1 MVGRCPL
8 CTALRTQVGRCAI
21 SEMGHNRTQKAP
33 SIMLRTRYQAA
44 HGGNTLSGNR
54 VESRAPSA
62 PASPLGLIGVCS
74 AARYLIGRTDMSTMR
89 IMTAVALAAVFA
101 VSAAS
106 AQQPT
111 TQRVA
116 GTLDK
121 VEGNT
126 LYIKSA
132 SGPVTLTLADNAL
145 IVARVKATAAD
156 IKAGDYVASGG
167 VPQPDGTQKAVEL
180 RIFPESMRGNGDG
193 HRPGW
198 PGAPN
203 GTMTNGAVGQTV
215 ASVDGPVLTVK
226 FKDGGAE
233 KKLIVGPN
241 VPVQRL
247 EVSDRNELKAGA
259 AVASAAATKQP
270 DGTFTAAR
278 IDVGRGDVA
287 P

>member
-1 MVGRCPL
+1 M
-8 CTALRTQVGRCAI
+8 
-21 SEMGHNRTQKAP
+21 
-33 SIMLRTRYQAA
+33 AA
-44 HGGNTLSGNR
+44 
-54 VESRAPSA
+54 A
-62 PASPLGLIGVCS
+62 
-74 AARYLIGRTDMSTMR
+74 
-89 IMTAVALAAVFA
+89 ALAAVFA
-101 VSAAS
+101 VSTAL
-106 AQQPT
+106 AQQQ

-116 GTLDK
+116 GTIDK
-121 VEGNT
+121 VEGKT

-132 SGPVTLTLADNAL
+132 SGPVTLTLTDNAV

-180 RIFPESMRGNGDG
+180 RIFPDSMRGNGDG

-215 ASVDGPVLTVK
+215 TSVDGPV
-226 FKDGGAE
+226 
-233 KKLIVGPN
+233 
-241 VPVQRL
+241 QRL
-247 EVSDRNELKAGA
+247 EISNSSELKSGA
-259 AVASAAATKQP
+259 AVAAGAATKQS

-278 IDVGRGDVA
+278 IDVGRGDAV

>member
-1 MVGRCPL
+1 
-8 CTALRTQVGRCAI
+8 
-21 SEMGHNRTQKAP
+21 MG
-33 SIMLRTRYQAA
+33 
-44 HGGNTLSGNR
+44 
-54 VESRAPSA
+54 
-62 PASPLGLIGVCS
+62 
-74 AARYLIGRTDMSTMR
+74 
-89 IMTAVALAAVFA
+89 
-101 VSAAS
+101 
-106 AQQPT
+106 QQQ

-116 GTLDK
+116 GTIDK
-121 VEGNT
+121 VEGKT

-132 SGPVTLTLADNAL
+132 SGPVTLTLTDNAV

-167 VPQPDGTQKAVEL
+167 VPQPDGTKKAVEL
-180 RIFPESMRGNGDG
+180 HIFPDSMRGNGDG

-215 ASVDGPVLTVK
+215 TSVDGPVLTVK
-226 FKDGGAE
+226 FKDGE
-233 KKLIVGPN
+233 KKLIVGPS

-247 EVSDRNELKAGA
+247 EIADRSELKSGA
-259 AVASAAATKQP
+259 AVAAAAATKQP

-278 IDVGRGDVA
+278 IDFGRGDVV

>member
-1 MVGRCPL
+1 
-8 CTALRTQVGRCAI
+8 
-21 SEMGHNRTQKAP
+21 
-33 SIMLRTRYQAA
+33 
-44 HGGNTLSGNR
+44 
-54 VESRAPSA
+54 
-62 PASPLGLIGVCS
+62 
-74 AARYLIGRTDMSTMR
+74 MSTMR
-89 IMTAVALAAVFA
+89 VMAVFA
-101 VSAAS
+101 VSTAW
-106 AQQPT
+106 AQQQ

-116 GTLDK
+116 GTIDK
-121 VEGNT
+121 VEGKT

-132 SGPVTLTLADNAL
+132 RGPVTLTLADNAV

-180 RIFPESMRGNGDG
+180 RIFPDSMRGNGDG

-215 ASVDGPVLTVK
+215 TSVNGPVLTVK
-226 FKDGGAE
+226 YKDGE
-233 KKLIVGPN
+233 KKLIVGPS

-247 EVSDRNELKAGA
+247 EIADRSELKSGTLVAAG
-259 AVASAAATKQP
+259 AATKQP

-278 IDVGRGDVA
+278 IDFGRGDAV

>member
-1 MVGRCPL
+1 M
-8 CTALRTQVGRCAI
+8 
-21 SEMGHNRTQKAP
+21 ED
-33 SIMLRTRYQAA
+33 
-44 HGGNTLSGNR
+44 TLSGNR
-54 VESRAPSA
+54 AESRASFA
-62 PASPLGLIGVCS
+62 PASPSGPIGVCS
-74 AARYLIGRTDMSTMR
+74 AARYPIGRTDMSTMR
-89 IMTAVALAAVFA
+89 IMMAAALAAVFA
-101 VSAAS
+101 VSTAS

-116 GTLDK
+116 GTLEK

-126 LYIKSA
+126 LYIKAA
-132 SGPVTLTLADNAL
+132 SGPVILKLADNAL
-145 IVARVKATAAD
+145 VVARIKTSAAD

-215 ASVDGPVLTVK
+215 TSVDGPVLTVK
-226 FKDGGAE
+226 FKDGASE
-233 KKLIVGPN
+233 KKLILGPN

-247 EVSDRNELKAGA
+247 EVSNRNELKAGA
-259 AVASAAATKQP
+259 AVASD
-270 DGTFTAAR
+270 DGYQQTECIYGAAR
-278 IDVGRGDVA
+278 LVLG
-287 P
+287 

>member
-1 MVGRCPL
+1 
-8 CTALRTQVGRCAI
+8 
-21 SEMGHNRTQKAP
+21 
-33 SIMLRTRYQAA
+33 
-44 HGGNTLSGNR
+44 
-54 VESRAPSA
+54 
-62 PASPLGLIGVCS
+62 
-74 AARYLIGRTDMSTMR
+74 MSTMR
-89 IMTAVALAAVFA
+89 VMAAAVVAAIFA
-101 VSAAS
+101 VSTAW
-106 AQQPT
+106 AQ

-116 GTLDK
+116 GTIDK
-121 VEGNT
+121 VEGKM

-132 SGPVTLTLADNAL
+132 SGPVTLTLTDNAV

-180 RIFPESMRGNGDG
+180 RIFPDSMRGNGDG

-198 PGAPN
+198 PGAEN

-215 ASVDGPVLTVK
+215 TSVDGPVLTVK
-226 FKDGGAE
+226 FKDGE
-233 KKLIVGPN
+233 KKLIVGPS

-247 EVSDRNELKAGA
+247 EIADRSELKSGA
-259 AVASAAATKQP
+259 AVAAAAATKQP

-278 IDVGRGDVA
+278 IDFGRGDVV

>member
-1 MVGRCPL
+1 
-8 CTALRTQVGRCAI
+8 
-21 SEMGHNRTQKAP
+21 
-33 SIMLRTRYQAA
+33 
-44 HGGNTLSGNR
+44 
-54 VESRAPSA
+54 
-62 PASPLGLIGVCS
+62 
-74 AARYLIGRTDMSTMR
+74 MSTMR
-89 IMTAVALAAVFA
+89 IVAATALVAVFA
-101 VSAAS
+101 ISTAS
-106 AQQPT
+106 AQQQ

-126 LYIKSA
+126 LYIKAA
-132 SGPVTLTLADNAL
+132 SGPVILKLADNAL
-145 IVARVKATAAD
+145 IVARIKASAAD

-180 RIFPESMRGNGDG
+180 RIFPDSMRGNGDG

-215 ASVDGPVLTVK
+215 TSVDGPVLTVK
-226 FKDGGAE
+226 YRDGE
-233 KKLIVGPN
+233 KKLIVGPS

-247 EVSDRNELKAGA
+247 EVADRSELKSGV
-259 AVASAAATKQP
+259 AVAAGAATKQP

-278 IDVGRGDVA
+278 IDFGRGDVV

>member
-1 MVGRCPL
+1 M
-8 CTALRTQVGRCAI
+8 
-21 SEMGHNRTQKAP
+21 
-33 SIMLRTRYQAA
+33 AA
-44 HGGNTLSGNR
+44 
-54 VESRAPSA
+54 A
-62 PASPLGLIGVCS
+62 
-74 AARYLIGRTDMSTMR
+74 
-89 IMTAVALAAVFA
+89 ALATVFA
-101 VSAAS
+101 VSAAL
-106 AQQPT
+106 AQQQ

-116 GTLDK
+116 GTIDK
-121 VEGNT
+121 VEGKT

-132 SGPVTLTLADNAL
+132 SGPVTLTLADNAV

-180 RIFPESMRGNGDG
+180 RIFPDSMRGNGDG

-215 ASVDGPVLTVK
+215 TSVDGPVLTVK
-226 FKDGGAE
+226 FKDGE
-233 KKLIVGPN
+233 KKLIVGPS

-247 EVSDRNELKAGA
+247 EISNSSELKSGA
-259 AVASAAATKQP
+259 AVAAAAATKQP

-278 IDVGRGDVA
+278 IDVGRGDAV

>member
-1 MVGRCPL
+1 
-8 CTALRTQVGRCAI
+8 
-21 SEMGHNRTQKAP
+21 
-33 SIMLRTRYQAA
+33 
-44 HGGNTLSGNR
+44 
-54 VESRAPSA
+54 
-62 PASPLGLIGVCS
+62 
-74 AARYLIGRTDMSTMR
+74 MSTMR
-89 IMTAVALAAVFA
+89 VMAAAALAAVFA
-101 VSAAS
+101 VSTAS
-106 AQQPT
+106 AQQQ

-116 GTLDK
+116 GTIDK
-121 VEGNT
+121 VEGKT

-132 SGPVTLTLADNAL
+132 SGPVTLTLADNAV

-215 ASVDGPVLTVK
+215 TSVDGPVLTVK
-226 FKDGGAE
+226 YRDGE
-233 KKLIVGPN
+233 KKLIVGPS

-247 EVSDRNELKAGA
+247 EIADRSELKSGA
-259 AVASAAATKQP
+259 AVAAGAATKQP

-278 IDVGRGDVA
+278 IDFGRGDVV

>member
-1 MVGRCPL
+1 MR
-8 CTALRTQVGRCAI
+8 
-21 SEMGHNRTQKAP
+21 
-33 SIMLRTRYQAA
+33 
-44 HGGNTLSGNR
+44 
-54 VESRAPSA
+54 
-62 PASPLGLIGVCS
+62 
-74 AARYLIGRTDMSTMR
+74 TMR
-89 IMTAVALAAVFA
+89 IMAAAALAAAFA
-101 VSAAS
+101 VSTAW
-106 AQQPT
+106 AQQP
-111 TQRVA
+111 QRVA
-116 GTLDK
+116 GTIDK
-121 VEGNT
+121 IEGKT

-145 IVARVKATAAD
+145 VVARVKATAAD

-215 ASVDGPVLTVK
+215 TSVDGPVLTVK
-226 FKDGGAE
+226 FKDGE
-233 KKLIVGPN
+233 KKLIIGPS

-247 EVSDRNELKAGA
+247 VVADRAELKSGA
-259 AVASAAATKQP
+259 AVAAPAAVKQA

-278 IDVGRGDVA
+278 IDFGRGDAV

>member
-1 MVGRCPL
+1 
-8 CTALRTQVGRCAI
+8 
-21 SEMGHNRTQKAP
+21 
-33 SIMLRTRYQAA
+33 
-44 HGGNTLSGNR
+44 
-54 VESRAPSA
+54 
-62 PASPLGLIGVCS
+62 
-74 AARYLIGRTDMSTMR
+74 MSTMR
-89 IMTAVALAAVFA
+89 VMAAAAMVAVFA
-101 VSAAS
+101 VSTAS
-106 AQQPT
+106 AQQQ

-116 GTLDK
+116 GPLDK
-121 VEGNT
+121 VEGKT

-132 SGPVTLTLADNAL
+132 SGPFTLTLTDNAV

-215 ASVDGPVLTVK
+215 TSVDGPVLTVK
-226 FKDGGAE
+226 FKDGAAE
-233 KKLIVGPN
+233 KKLIVGPS

-247 EVSDRNELKAGA
+247 EIADKSELKSGA
-259 AVASAAATKQP
+259 AVAAAAATKQP

-278 IDVGRGDVA
+278 IDVGRGDAV

>member
-1 MVGRCPL
+1 M
-8 CTALRTQVGRCAI
+8 QVI
-21 SEMGHNRTQKAP
+21 
-33 SIMLRTRYQAA
+33 AA
-44 HGGNTLSGNR
+44 
-54 VESRAPSA
+54 A
-62 PASPLGLIGVCS
+62 
-74 AARYLIGRTDMSTMR
+74 
-89 IMTAVALAAVFA
+89 ALAALLA
-101 VSAAS
+101 VSTAWG
-106 AQQPT
+106 QQQ

-116 GTLDK
+116 GIIDK
-121 VEGNT
+121 VDGKT

-132 SGPVTLTLADNAL
+132 GGSVTLTLADNAV

-156 IKAGDYVASGG
+156 IKAGDYVATGG

-180 RIFPESMRGNGDG
+180 RIFPDSMRGNGDG

-215 ASVDGPVLTVK
+215 SSVDGPVLTVK
-226 FKDGGAE
+226 YRDGE
-233 KKLIVGPN
+233 KKIIVGPS

-247 EVSDRNELKAGA
+247 EMADRSELKSGA
-259 AVASAAATKQP
+259 AVVVAAARKQP

-278 IDVGRGDVA
+278 IDFGRGDVV

>member
-1 MVGRCPL
+1 
-8 CTALRTQVGRCAI
+8 
-21 SEMGHNRTQKAP
+21 
-33 SIMLRTRYQAA
+33 
-44 HGGNTLSGNR
+44 
-54 VESRAPSA
+54 
-62 PASPLGLIGVCS
+62 
-74 AARYLIGRTDMSTMR
+74 MSTIR
-89 IMTAVALAAVFA
+89 IMTVAALAAVFA
-101 VSAAS
+101 VSTAQ
-106 AQQPT
+106 AQQ

-116 GTLDK
+116 GTIDK
-121 VEGNT
+121 VEGKT
-126 LYIKSA
+126 VYIKSA
-132 SGPVTLTLADNAL
+132 GGPVTLTLADNAL

-215 ASVDGPVLTVK
+215 TSVDGPVLTVK
-226 FKDGGAE
+226 FKDGGTE
-233 KKLIVGPN
+233 KKLVIGPS

-247 EVSDRNELKAGA
+247 EISDRSDLKSGA
-259 AVASAAATKQP
+259 AVAAPAATKQP

-278 IDVGRGDVA
+278 IDVGRDGVV